1 MNKVNNI
8 YSEKMGRHLLRK
20 GISLGTFI
28 DPFTQVQDLGV
39 HQITIVHIR
48 NVGMI
53 EQF

>member
-1 MNKVNNI
+1 
-8 YSEKMGRHLLRK
+8 MGRHLLRK

-28 DPFTQVQDLGV
+28 DPFTKVQDLGV

-53 EQF
+53 VRLGISEIKMRPAC